1 MYILHKDRRNKEMM
15 KKRVRAI
22 EIGTASSNTK
32 NKNKIAAIE

>member
-1 MYILHKDRRNKEMM
+1 MT

-22 EIGTASSNTK
+22 EIGTALSDTKNK